1 MAWRCQYDVMSDVKG
16 TRRPTSDRLQHWS
29 SRTVGSHRRSDI
41 TEPISERVLAVWT
54 AARLATMR

>member
-1 MAWRCQYDVMSDVKG
+1 MSDVKG